1 MPEDTPHADMA
12 ALTARLALRPAE
24 VYREIKAGRI
34 KTTIVE
40 GRTLF
45 AEADIKAFEEKRD
58 SERND
63 LVSELAKWN
72 GELAPP
78 TPPGAEE
85 TKPPE
90 TEEPQ
95 PPKPEPDPAT
105 QGPALADRLLL
116 HAFQN
121 GALGV
126 HLDPVENGFR
136 ALYRREGGLDERGR
150 FSNRL
155 GELLRQALKTKLGKP
170 DPVTQPVETLSKID
184 YEGQAIQVQATIAPT
199 LLGEHVH
206 LRFRDPRKKDGLED
220 LGYTS
225 EQAAAVRKLLDGRSG
240 VLLVAG
246 AADPFASR
254 HRLGLADMLA
264 AGNRLVVS
272 LEHRVHFKSEILVQ
286 LALPT
291 GEGAEFA
298 PLMAAALAMSPDV
311 LFIDDVRTAEEA
323 KGLFEAVAAGVTVI
337 AQLRSPGNADALL
350 RMIEFGI
357 GKDVLARDLL
367 GAIARRSL
375 RRICPSCAGQRPLA
389 PEEAALLRAEEG
401 ATVAEP
407 QTCAECGDGFRDRR
421 ILQDIWVNTPEMAAL
436 VAKIEPP
443 AQDLRV
449 WGRKAKHGI
458 ANAARAAVLAREIAL
473 ADVANLL
480 AD

>member
-1 MPEDTPHADMA
+1 MPEETPHTDMA
-12 ALTARLALRPAE
+12 GLTARLSLRPAE
-24 VYREIKAGRI
+24 VYREVKAGKL

-58 SERND
+58 AERND
-63 LVSELAKWN
+63 LADEFTKWHE
-72 GELAPP
+72 ELAPP
-78 TPPGAEE
+78 P
-85 TKPPE
+85 PPE
-90 TEEPQ
+90 TEEAKPPE
-95 PPKPEPDPAT
+95 PPKPDPVA
-105 QGPALADRLLL
+105 QAPALADRLLL
-116 HAFQN
+116 HAFRS

-136 ALYRREGGLDERGR
+136 ALYRRDGGLDERGR
-150 FSNRL
+150 FSARL
-155 GELLRQALKTKLGKP
+155 GELLRQALKVKLGKP
-170 DPVTQPVETLSKID
+170 DPVTQPVAALAKID
-184 YEGQAIQVQATIAPT
+184 HEGQAIQVQGTIAST

-220 LGYTS
+220 LGYTP
-225 EQAAAVRKLLDGRSG
+225 EQAVAVRKLLDGRAG

-298 PLMAAALAMSPDV
+298 PLLAAALAMSPDV
-311 LFIDDVRTAEEA
+311 LFLDDVRTAEEA
-323 KGLFEAVAAGVTVI
+323 KGLFEAVAAGITVV

-350 RMIEFGI
+350 RMVEFGI

-367 GAIARRSL
+367 GTVARRSL
-375 RRICPSCAGQRPLA
+375 RRVCPTCAGLRPLD
-389 PEEAALLRAEEG
+389 PGEAALLRAEPG
-401 ATVAEP
+401 TTVAEP
-407 QTCAECGDGFRDRR
+407 KTCTECGDGFRDRR
-421 ILQDIWVNTPEMAAL
+421 ILQDIWVNTPEMSAL
-436 VAKIEPP
+436 VARIEPP
-443 AQDLRV
+443 AQELRA
-449 WGRKAKHGI
+449 WGSKAEHGI
-458 ANAARAAVLAREIAL
+458 ANAARTAVLDREIAL

-480 AD
+480 GS